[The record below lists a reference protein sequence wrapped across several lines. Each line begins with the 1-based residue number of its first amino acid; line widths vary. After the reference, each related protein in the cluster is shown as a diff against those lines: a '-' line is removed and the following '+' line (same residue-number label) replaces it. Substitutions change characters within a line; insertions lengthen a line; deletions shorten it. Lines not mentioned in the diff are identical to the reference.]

1 MMKTQLNLEDEVR
14 EFVGDFKKFFEK
26 LKEWTED
33 SIQIDTWREFFEKKY
48 PKMFSNSSENE
59 VKMDVDVDTTMETES
74 RPIVDREEKL
84 WKVEEKLLHNKTKER
99 FTTYDGVMSDD
110 GLTLPEKVKLL
121 QKAID
126 DATRRKIHYAS
137 LQGQLL
143 EKCFLQSRKVYKETL
158 KETKITM
165 QWLIFLRK
173 LYKLILNYSDLQFCT
188 VSLHFFHSNFK
199 MIKEICERNK
209 DRWK

>member
-1 MMKTQLNLEDEVR
+1 
-14 EFVGDFKKFFEK
+14 
-26 LKEWTED
+26 
-33 SIQIDTWREFFEKKY
+33 
-48 PKMFSNSSENE
+48 
-59 VKMDVDVDTTMETES
+59 MES
-74 RPIVDREEKL
+74 QK
-84 WKVEEKLLHNKTKER
+84 KLLSNKTKER

-110 GLTLPEKVKLL
+110 SLTLPEKVKLL

-158 KETKITM
+158 EKTEITM
-165 QWLIFLRK
+165 QWSIFLQK
-173 LYKLILNYSDLQFCT
+173 LYKLILSYRELQFCT
-188 VSLHFFHSNFK
+188 VSLRFFRSNFK
-199 MIKEICERNK
+199 IIKKICECNK